1 MVMGGGVTMVV
12 NLAVTVHGL
21 VTVAVEVVLLKE
33 VGIFLTDFAPD
44 SVVHFVF
51 AASVMPMAATEAN
64 AIVRMSSFILPAR
77 TGDGNNGSHGDV
89 GADAHQDMYER

>member
-1 MVMGGGVTMVV
+1 MGVGVTVVV

-64 AIVRMSSFILPAR
+64 AIVRMSNFILEAC
-77 TGDGNNGSHGDV
+77 TSDGNNRSHGEV
-89 GADAHQDMYER
+89 GADAHRDMYDR